1 MDLNN
6 LEKNTIIQLREFGRE
21 LGVKS
26 VTRHRKQQLIEL
38 IKEKLQ
44 EMAAQQEE
52 QHRLKESG
60 KVSAKEPVKEVKD
73 ASQDTEEAEEGETAR
88 TLDTEA
94 EEGDQKVKE
103 ADTPKPASRGN
114 VKRFPTLFV
123 NPELLIEWLREGH

>member
-44 EMAAQQEE
+44 EMAAHQEE

-60 KVSAKEPVKEVKD
+60 KGVGRGT
-73 ASQDTEEAEEGETAR
+73 SQ
-88 TLDTEA
+88 
-94 EEGDQKVKE
+94 
-103 ADTPKPASRGN
+103 RGQGC
-114 VKRFPTLFV
+114 FP
-123 NPELLIEWLREGH
+123 GYGGS